1 MLRYGG
7 ASLSHAEADAWL
19 ALLMYR
25 DRVGRVE
32 ADSQA
37 QSSIQGITVVLTRL
51 GLKPFTGHYEPL
63 YLALEQYMREPG
75 KPTSSDLLQAVH
87 SGARSLVPGTDPSPS
102 IPYASSY
109 LSLRGHLTRIELQH
123 LHSLWDH
130 VVNVAL
136 LTRQPLFVTIMLQ
149 LRDATSILPL
159 PRGPGPQATSF
170 QPPDLLTEEA

>member
-1 MLRYGG
+1 MEEPMLRYGG

-25 DRVGRVE
+25 DRVGRAQ
-32 ADSQA
+32 ADSQT

-51 GLKPFTGHYEPL
+51 GLKPFTGYYEPL
-63 YLALEQYMREPG
+63 YLALEQYMREPV
-75 KPTSSDLLQAVH
+75 KPTVV
-87 SGARSLVPGTDPSPS
+87 LVPGTDPSPS

-136 LTRQPLFVTIMLQ
+136 LTRQPLFVTVMLQ

-159 PRGPGPQATSF
+159 PRGPNPQATSF